1 MNGTFKSTRNLNY
14 DILDLTDKPTVP
26 GNCRY
31 PLANLHS
38 DVILHF
44 VPDENFVYISEGLC
58 IREGN
63 LQFADCHKSYEN
75 LKKIRLSQSL
85 QINDNLFR
93 L

>member
-1 MNGTFKSTRNLNY
+1 MFLLSN
-14 DILDLTDKPTVP
+14 
-26 GNCRY
+26 
-31 PLANLHS
+31 PLSVASLYC
-38 DVILHF
+38 
-44 VPDENFVYISEGLC
+44 VPDENIVYISEGLC

>member
-1 MNGTFKSTRNLNY
+1 MSCIFPIANLN
-14 DILDLTDKPTVP
+14 IELSV
-26 GNCRY
+26 
-31 PLANLHS
+31 
-38 DVILHF
+38 DV
-44 VPDENFVYISEGLC
+44 VPDENIVYISEGLC

>member
-1 MNGTFKSTRNLNY
+1 MTNSQSRRTIDWVIG
-14 DILDLTDKPTVP
+14 
-26 GNCRY
+26 
-31 PLANLHS
+31 NLHFELS
-38 DVILHF
+38 VDV
-44 VPDENFVYISEGLC
+44 VPDENIVYISEGLC